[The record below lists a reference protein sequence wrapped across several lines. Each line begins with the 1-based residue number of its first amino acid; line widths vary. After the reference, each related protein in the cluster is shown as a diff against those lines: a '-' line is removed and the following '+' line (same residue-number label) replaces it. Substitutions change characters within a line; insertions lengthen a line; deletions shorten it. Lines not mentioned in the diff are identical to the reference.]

1 MVEVVAKLSVVTIG
15 NLYHISN
22 MGAVLE
28 TFTVEGTIHSLLYSL
43 ARQSL
48 VVVTQTMQLYQYAVD
63 PNSNSVTLSMNVSCS
78 YCMVEIFGGVLICN
92 Y

>member
-1 MVEVVAKLSVVTIG
+1 MLCDHVIAIG
-15 NLYHISN
+15 HLYHISN

-28 TFTVEGTIHSLLYSL
+28 NFTVEGAIHSMLYSL

-63 PNSNSVTLSMNVSCS
+63 PNSNSVTLSMNVSQ
-78 YCMVEIFGGVLICN
+78 
-92 Y
+92 